1 MKAKITFKN
10 VCAFIQG
17 HIREKLFY
25 SKRWNWLLP
34 LHIFEQINYR
44 LFVMNKEC
52 YSNGE
57 CVMCGCATPALQMAN
72 KTCDA
77 KCYPIM
83 VDETDWVIYKREY
96 NIEFRYWNSA
106 KPREF
111 ELRIS
116 HKTTM

>member
-17 HIREKLFY
+17 HLREKLFF
-25 SKRWNWLLP
+25 SKWFNWLLP

-44 LFVMNKEC
+44 LFVMNKVC

-57 CVMCGCATPALQMAN
+57 CVVCGCATPALQMAN
-72 KTCDA
+72 KSCDA
-77 KCYPIM
+77 KCYPAM
-83 VDETDWVIYKREY
+83 LTETDWFIYKREY
-96 NIEFRYWNSA
+96 NIEFRYLNSS

-111 ELRIS
+111 ELRIT
-116 HKTTM
+116 HKTVK